1 MARAAGSWGVHMAF
15 LGDLLTSVADRGRAL
30 INFERFA
37 SNRRRPLDK
46 LCEDL
51 LSGRGE
57 ASGMALA
64 QAVLDDWQR
73 LDEAGQLAFF
83 QLLLERFGPDHER
96 LGAALQRYLAPPH
109 AEAVGQRPTASPP
122 PRPAL
127 FRRLNLAPG
136 GTHVLVRMRESLFEA
151 MKEEPE
157 PKAVDADFRHLFG
170 SWFNRGFLVLRRI
183 DWTTPANVLEK
194 IIRYEAVHAIKDWD
208 DLRRRL
214 EPADRRCFAFFHPQL
229 IDEPLIS
236 VEVALTRESPS
247 RIVDVLSEDREV
259 LP

>member
-1 MARAAGSWGVHMAF
+1 MAF

-73 LDEAGQLAFF
+73 LDEAGRLAFF

-96 LGAALQRYLAPPH
+96 LDAALQRYRDNPD
-109 AEAVGQRPTASPP
+109 AEAVGQLHLASE
-122 PRPAL
+122 PRRQEL
-127 FRRLNLAPG
+127 IRRLNLAPG

-151 MKEEPE
+151 MKQEPE
-157 PKAVDADFRHLFG
+157 L
-170 SWFNRGFLVLRRI
+170 
-183 DWTTPANVLEK
+183 
-194 IIRYEAVHAIKDWD
+194 
-208 DLRRRL
+208 
-214 EPADRRCFAFFHPQL
+214 
-229 IDEPLIS
+229 
-236 VEVALTRESPS
+236 
-247 RIVDVLSEDREV
+247 
-259 LP
+259 